1 MTIDL
6 WTSLVSNVGLP
17 AAFVLVILLFLH
29 RTARSISPYLKEAF
43 DKHLELIEE
52 LKAALR
58 KQHDETSKTNRAL
71 SHGADALEALASKDR
86 REKVALHTEAMRKDL
101 E

>member
-17 AAFVLVILLFLH
+17 AAFVLVILLFLY
-29 RTARSISPYLKEAF
+29 RTARSIAPYLKEAF
-43 DKHLELIEE
+43 DKHIELVEE
-52 LKAALR
+52 LKTALH

-71 SHGADALEALASKDR
+71 SHSADALEALASKDK
-86 REKVALHTEAMRKDL
+86 REKVSVHTEAMRKEL

>member
-6 WTSLVSNVGLP
+6 WTTLISNVGLP
-17 AAFVLVILLFLH
+17 AAFVLVILLFLY
-29 RTARSISPYLKEAF
+29 RTFRSLVPFFREAF
-43 DKHLELIEE
+43 DKHIELVEE
-52 LKAALR
+52 LKVALR

-71 SHGADALEALASKDR
+71 SHSADALEALASKDR
-86 REKVALHTEAMRKDL
+86 RERVAVHTEAMRREL

>member
-6 WTSLVSNVGLP
+6 WTTLISNVGLP
-17 AAFVLVILLFLH
+17 AAFVLVILLFLY
-29 RTARSISPYLKEAF
+29 RTFRSLVPFFRAAF
-43 DKHLELIEE
+43 DQHIELVEE
-52 LKAALR
+52 LKTALK

-86 REKVALHTEAMRKDL
+86 REKVGVHTEAMRREL